1 MNGSATRR
9 AFLKD
14 SAALATAMALGAE
27 IGVGA
32 QEAPKTVRVGMVGVG
47 NRGTAL
53 LGTLLSLPGVEIPAV
68 CDINEANAKRAQG
81 MVEGKRGK
89 TPELYVKGDRDWENL
104 CTRDDLDAVITA
116 TPWEWHTPVML
127 AAMRADKY
135 GGTEV
140 PAALTLDG
148 CWALVKTSEE
158 TGKPCMM
165 LENVNYF
172 ENVLAVMRMVREG
185 VLGEMLHFQAG
196 YQHECRSY
204 YFTDAGEL
212 TWRGKHLAEKN
223 GNLYPTHPIGP
234 IAWWA
239 NVNRGDRFVS
249 LSSVS
254 TKSRGLKD
262 YATEKFGPDH
272 PLSKREYAMGD
283 VNTSTLRTEKGLTV
297 TLYFDM
303 CTPRPYDLI
312 FRVQGTKGL
321 LMVGNDKAYIEGLS
335 PEKDAWEPFEPYV
348 KKYAH
353 PLWTDLETE
362 AVKNGGHGGGDYIV
376 VQQFIEAV
384 RRGFQTPQDV
394 YDAAT
399 WSAIVPLSMDSVAK
413 NGGLVEFPD
422 FTRGKWETNAA
433 IPIHRA

>member
-1 MNGSATRR
+1 MDGMTRR
-9 AFLKD
+9 DFVQR
-14 SAALATAMALGAE
+14 SAVAAAMAGLGGVSVAE
-27 IGVGA
+27 DTPVK
-32 QEAPKTVRVGMVGVG
+32 PVRVGMVGTG
-47 NRGTAL
+47 NRGML
-53 LGTLLSLPGVEIPAV
+53 LLNTLLSLPGVSIPAV
-68 CDINEANAKRAQG
+68 CDIDGAAAARAQDA
-81 MVEGKRGK
+81 VEKK
-89 TPELYVKGDRDWENL
+89 TGARPEAYTNGERDWERL
-104 CTRDDLDAVITA
+104 CQRDDLDAVMTA
-116 TPWEWHTPVML
+116 TPWEWHTPVMV
-127 AAMRADKY
+127 AAMRSGKY
-135 GGTEV
+135 GATEV
-140 PAALTLDG
+140 PAALTLEE
-148 CWALVKTSEE
+148 CWELVKTSEE

-185 VLGEMLHFQAG
+185 VLGEMLHFEAG

-204 YFTDAGEL
+204 YFTDSGGL

-234 IAWWA
+234 IAWWG

-254 TKSRGLKD
+254 TKSRGLQA
-262 YATEKFGPDH
+262 YAAEKFGAEH
-272 PLSKREYAMGD
+272 PLAKRSYAMGD
-283 VNTSTLRTEKGLTV
+283 VNTTLLRTEKGLTV

-321 LMVGNDKAYIEGLS
+321 LMVGNDKAYIEGVS
-335 PEKDAWEPFEPYV
+335 PEDHAWEPFAPYV

-353 PLWTDLETE
+353 PLWKDLEAE

-376 VQQFIEAV
+376 VQQFVEAV
-384 RRGFQTPQDV
+384 RRGAQTPQDV

-399 WSAIVPLSMDSVAK
+399 WSAIVPLTMDSVAQ
-413 NGGLVEFPD
+413 GGTQVAFPD
-422 FTRGKWETNAA
+422 FTKGKWETNPP
-433 IPIHRA
+433 IPIMGA

>member
-1 MNGSATRR
+1 MKEMTRR
-9 AFLKD
+9 SFVRQ
-14 SAALATAMALGAE
+14 SAMAAAVVGLGAA
-27 IGVGA
+27 GVA
-32 QEAPKTVRVGMVGVG
+32 EESSVKPVRVGLVGVG

-53 LGTLLSLPGVEIPAV
+53 LNTLLSLPGVSVPAV
-68 CDINEANAKRAQG
+68 CDIDPAAAARAQDAAEKAG
-81 MVEGKRGK
+81 GRR
-89 TPELYVKGDRDWENL
+89 PEVYTKGERDWEPL
-104 CTRDDLDAVITA
+104 CMRDDLDAVVTA

-127 AAMRADKY
+127 AAMRAGKY

-140 PAALTLDG
+140 PAALTLDD
-148 CWALVKTSEE
+148 CWALVKTSEK

-172 ENVLAVMRMVREG
+172 ENVLALLRMAREG
-185 VLGEMLHFQAG
+185 VLGELLHFEAG
-196 YQHECRSY
+196 YQHDCRFL
-204 YFTDAGEL
+204 YFTDSGEL

-223 GNLYPTHPIGP
+223 GNLYPTHAIGP
-234 IAWWA
+234 IAWWG

-254 TKSRGLKD
+254 TKSRGLRA
-262 YATEKFGPDH
+262 YALEKFGAEH
-272 PLSKREYAMGD
+272 PLAKREYAMGD
-283 VNTSTLRTEKGLTV
+283 VNTTLLRTERGLTV

-321 LMVGNDKAYIEGLS
+321 CMVGNDKAYIDKMS
-335 PEKDAWEPFEPYV
+335 PEKDVWEPFAPYV

-353 PLWTDLETE
+353 PLWQNLEVE

-376 VQQFIEAV
+376 MQRFVEAV
-384 RRGFQTPQDV
+384 RKGVQTPQDV

-399 WSAIVPLSMDSVAK
+399 WSAIVPLTMVSAAE
-413 NGGLVEFPD
+413 GGALVEFPD
-422 FTRGKWETNAA
+422 FTGGKWESNLP
-433 IPIHRA
+433 IPIQGA

>member
-1 MNGSATRR
+1 MNDMATRR

-14 SAALATAMALGAE
+14 SAVLATAMALGAE
-27 IGVGA
+27 MHIGA
-32 QEAPKTVRVGMVGVG
+32 EETPKTVRVGLVGVG

-53 LGTLLSLPGVEIPAV
+53 LGTLLSLPGVEVPAI

-89 TPELYVKGDRDWENL
+89 LPELYTKDERDWENL
-104 CTRDDLDAVITA
+104 CKRDDLDAVITA
-116 TPWEWHTPVML
+116 TPWQWHTPVML
-127 AAMRADKY
+127 AAMRAGKY

-140 PAALTLDG
+140 PAALTLEE

-165 LENVNYF
+165 LENVCYF

-185 VLGEMLHFQAG
+185 VLGEMLHFEAG

-204 YFTDAGEL
+204 YITDSGEL
-212 TWRGKHLAEKN
+212 TWRGQHLAEKN

-234 IAWWA
+234 IAWWG

-249 LSSVS
+249 LSSIS
-254 TKSRGLKD
+254 TKSRGMRN
-262 YATEKFGPDH
+262 YAAEKLGPEH
-272 PLSKREYAMGD
+272 PLAKRDYAMGD
-283 VNTSTLRTEKGLTV
+283 VNTTLLRTEKGLTV

-321 LMVGNDKAYIEGLS
+321 CMVSNDKAYIEGMS
-335 PEKDAWEPFEPYV
+335 PEKDKWEPFEPYV

-384 RRGFQTPQDV
+384 RKGAQTPQDV

-422 FTRGKWETNAA
+422 FTKGKWETNAP
-433 IPIHRA
+433 IPIHGA

>member
-1 MNGSATRR
+1 MNDMATRR
-9 AFLKD
+9 DFLMNT
-14 SAALATAMALGAE
+14 AAAATGLALGSSTTVSAE
-27 IGVGA
+27 
-32 QEAPKTVRVGMVGVG
+32 EALKTVRVGLVGVG

-53 LGTLLSLPGVEIPAV
+53 LGTLLSLPGVEVPAL
-68 CDINEANAKRAQG
+68 CDINEANTKRAQAT
-81 MVEGKRGK
+81 VESKTGKS
-89 TPELYVKGDRDWENL
+89 PDLYTKGENDFENL
-104 CTRDDLDAVITA
+104 CKRDDLDAVITA
-116 TPWEWHTPVML
+116 TPWEWHVPVML
-127 AAMRADKY
+127 AAMRAGKY

-140 PAALTLDG
+140 PAALTLED
-148 CWALVKTSEE
+148 CWTLVKTSEE

-165 LENVNYF
+165 LENVCYF

-185 VLGEMLHFQAG
+185 VLGEMLHFEAG

-204 YFTDAGEL
+204 YITDSGEL

-234 IAWWA
+234 IAWWG

-254 TKSRGLKD
+254 TKSRGMRN
-262 YATEKFGPDH
+262 YAVEKLGPDH
-272 PLSKREYAMGD
+272 TLAKREYAMGD
-283 VNTSTLRTEKGLTV
+283 VNTTLLRTEKGLTV

-321 LMVGNDKAYIEGLS
+321 CMVSNDKAYIEGSS
-335 PEKDAWEPFEPYV
+335 PEKDKWEPFEPYV

-353 PLWTDLETE
+353 PLWKDLETE

-384 RRGFQTPQDV
+384 RQGVQTPQDV

-399 WSAIVPLSMDSVAK
+399 WSAIVPLSMASVAQK
-413 NGGLVEFPD
+413 GAQVEFPD
-422 FTRGKWETNAA
+422 FTKGKWETNAP
-433 IPIHRA
+433 IPIQGA